1 MNENC
6 ATLVATNPCA
16 VYIRIRQAVYGPA
29 APVYV
34 TYTVASL
41 AQMWHRT
48 PSSVRVWLSILRKS
62 RFPPVLPFV
71 RLVRLNAVRKRTE
84 IRSDY
89 AALIRAVFID
99 RTIGL

>member
-16 VYIRIRQAVYGPA
+16 VHIRIRQAVYGPA

-34 TYTVASL
+34 TYTVADL
-41 AQMWHRT
+41 GQMWHRS
-48 PSSVRVWLSILRKS
+48 PSSIRVWLSILRKS
-62 RFPPVLPFV
+62 RFPPSPPFV
-71 RLVRLNAVRKRTE
+71 RLIRLNAVRKRTE

-89 AALIRAVFID
+89 AADAD
-99 RTIGL
+99 YC